1 MDAKVTVQSTLFQD
15 DHKLDSSLPSKKEKI
30 DQLADLTRQVQ
41 EHNQFVN
48 RLRTQYRL
56 TVATLTEQIQLCEE
70 RLKLKMAE
78 LRIYVN
84 SNYGRGKELENLRL
98 TTPQLRE
105 DWVITEA
112 KRLGYDLDDRWCKE
126 MKLCLDLI
134 NKGEGD
140 NDFIPK
146 KYRLPY
152 NLINERAKLKV
163 MSDQMHLLTIELK
176 HL

>member
-78 LRIYVN
+78 LV
-84 SNYGRGKELENLRL
+84 S
-98 TTPQLRE
+98 
-105 DWVITEA
+105 
-112 KRLGYDLDDRWCKE
+112 
-126 MKLCLDLI
+126 
-134 NKGEGD
+134 
-140 NDFIPK
+140 
-146 KYRLPY
+146 
-152 NLINERAKLKV
+152 
-163 MSDQMHLLTIELK
+163 
-176 HL
+176 